1 MVGKK
6 RAVLHLYSPRTIVSL
21 VLLAVWAAFLIAP
34 NKAAAKSGLPVP
46 RFVSL
51 GTDKANV
58 RNGPGKRYPIGWVFV
73 RRGIPLEV
81 IAEYELWRKIRNVDG
96 AVGWIHRNL
105 LSNRRSASVK
115 GKKLQPLHRQPDDE
129 SDLIARLEPG
139 VIGQVLSCKDNW
151 CQLEVSSRRG
161 WVQRKRLW
169 GVLSTERF
177 N

>member
-1 MVGKK
+1 MVSKIG
-6 RAVLHLYSPRTIVSL
+6 AVLRLSSPRTVVSL
-21 VLLAVWAAFLIAP
+21 VLLALWMTILVAP
-34 NKAAAKSGLPVP
+34 GGATAKSGLPVP

-58 RNGPGKRYPIGWVFV
+58 RNGPGKRYPIGWVFI
-73 RRGIPLEV
+73 RRGVPLEV
-81 IAEYELWRKIRNVDG
+81 IAEYEVWRKIRDVDG

-115 GKKLQPLHRQPDDE
+115 GKKLQSLHRQPDEE

-139 VIGQVLSCKDNW
+139 VIGQVLSCEDGW
-151 CQLEVSSRRG
+151 CQLEFKSRQG
-161 WVQRKRLW
+161 WVQRKKLW
-169 GVLSTERF
+169 GILPNERF

>member
-1 MVGKK
+1 MVGKNT
-6 RAVLHLYSPRTIVSL
+6 AVRRLYSPRSVVSF
-21 VLLAVWAAFLIAP
+21 VLLTVWATFLIAP

-73 RRGIPLEV
+73 RRGVPLEV
-81 IAEYELWRKIRNVDG
+81 IAEYEVWRKIRDVDG

-115 GKKLQPLHRQPDDE
+115 GKKLQPLHRQPDKE

-139 VIGQVLSCKDNW
+139 VIGQVLNCEGNW

-161 WVQRKRLW
+161 WVLRKRLW
-169 GVLSTERF
+169 GVLPAERI

>member
-1 MVGKK
+1 MAGKK
-6 RAVLHLYSPRTIVSL
+6 GSLFRLSWLRAIVSL
-21 VLLAVWAAFLIAP
+21 ALLAVWATFLIAP
-34 NKAAAKSGLPVP
+34 NRATAKSGLPVP

-73 RRGIPLEV
+73 RRGVPLEV
-81 IAEYELWRKIRNVDG
+81 IAEYEFWRKIRDVDG

-105 LSNRRSASVK
+105 LSNRRSASIK
-115 GKKLQPLHRQPDDE
+115 GKRLQSLHRQPDE
-129 SDLIARLEPG
+129 GSDLIARLEPG
-139 VIGQVLSCKDNW
+139 VIGQVLSCEDNW

-161 WVQRKRLW
+161 WVQRKQLW
-169 GVLSTERF
+169 GVLPAERF